1 MEIIGIAL
9 AAFAAA
15 TIAAVSGFG
24 GAVVLLPIL
33 VAALGARDAVIA
45 LTLAQL
51 AGNGSRVVFNR
62 DDIDR
67 AVVGWFALGAVP
79 LALLGGVAFAAA
91 PVDLLRVLLG
101 AFLIA
106 AVAWR
111 RLRRRPPPRPPL
123 RSFSALGGVF
133 GFLSALLGSV
143 GPLLAPF
150 FLAYGLTKTAYIG
163 TEAAATIIMH
173 TTKLVAYTGTGVLA
187 TGAALTGLALA
198 PSMIAGS
205 WLGKRL
211 LARLNER
218 TFATIID
225 AVLLASGTLLVLDP

>member
-1 MEIIGIAL
+1 M
-9 AAFAAA
+9 
-15 TIAAVSGFG
+15 
-24 GAVVLLPIL
+24 
-33 VAALGARDAVIA
+33 
-45 LTLAQL
+45 
-51 AGNGSRVVFNR
+51 
-62 DDIDR
+62 
-67 AVVGWFALGAVP
+67 
-79 LALLGGVAFAAA
+79 
-91 PVDLLRVLLG
+91 LLG